1 MYVTLLVN
9 KYYIYESHRGN
20 VFLSY
25 LAGFDPTT
33 HGSSLLGCRQRR
45 YLKTTPPRQGNVN
58 FVRIVCA
65 HVLRRGRQNFEYFLH
80 IIPTFWKLVAQSKLC
95 TYTERW

>member
-1 MYVTLLVN
+1 MYVTILVN
-9 KYYIYESHRGN
+9 KYYIYESHQGN
-20 VFLSY
+20 FCFLSY

-33 HGSSLLGCRQRR
+33 HSSSRVHAETIPQDHTAAPGQGS
-45 YLKTTPPRQGNVN
+45 VN

-80 IIPTFWKLVAQSKLC
+80 IIPTFWKRVAQSKLC
-95 TYTERW
+95 MYLH